1 MIENIFCPSGPVP
14 HPNELIPHVD
24 KGDQVTCGPGPF
36 SMASPDLVST
46 QLLAAGWERIGFE
59 RFDADIR
66 VAADLD
72 EAIAFAMTLGP
83 AGEIM
88 RLAGDEGTRR
98 NDEVVAALR
107 DALAPHKRADGVW
120 MPSSSWFVSAVN
132 PAS

>member
-1 MIENIFCPSGPVP
+1 MAGP
-14 HPNELIPHVD
+14 D
-24 KGDQVTCGPGPF
+24 
-36 SMASPDLVST
+36 MVSDM
-46 QLLAAGWERIGFE
+46 LRSAGFVRIGFQ
-59 RFDADIR
+59 RYDADVRIGR
-66 VAADLD
+66 TLD
-72 EAIAFAMTLGP
+72 NAIEFAMALGP

-107 DALAPHKRADGVW
+107 DALAPHKQADGVW